1 MMALYYF
8 CQIVYVNVMEMVYCT
23 LFIFILLLYI
33 HTNTIY
39 ILNEYVLVNIMF
51 SFAQTLLQ
59 IDRKAREVFC
69 SK

>member
-1 MMALYYF
+1 MWEFFFTKKYHHVVGNHVIGIHVKWGTA
-8 CQIVYVNVMEMVYCT
+8 V
-23 LFIFILLLYI
+23 

-51 SFAQTLLQ
+51 SFVQTLLQ